1 MFTNPGFTLGDQL
14 FWIVELFCK
23 TITAD
28 PRTRE
33 LGPVS
38 IALWTRVRRFQ
49 RRFCAL
55 YAMWKAGTLPKGRVR
70 AVAEPHSPASAGEG
84 ANGVDGAKT
93 PPAVGGEDALARHL
107 RPASLLPRA
116 FRWLQR
122 MLPSGAE
129 VLASGVEGLL
139 VNYPETKQFVAE
151 CPQVGRV
158 LRPLARMAGLQ
169 VPEWLALPRRRGVSK
184 KDTSPRPSPH
194 SGDGEVVAVHRK
206 RRTAREIAEA
216 LMARSERT
224 GKPVDIRKV
233 SSVVWGYIVHTPRDG
248 NCPPPEIGY
257 GGRRW
262 RPPKDYQPP
271 RDED

>member
-93 PPAVGGEDALARHL
+93 PPALGGEDALARHL

-122 MLPSGAE
+122 MLPSGAG
-129 VLASGVEGLL
+129 VLASGVDGLL

-158 LRPLARMAGLQ
+158 LRPLAIMAGLQ
-169 VPEWLALPRRRGVSK
+169 VPEWLALPKRGVSRS
-184 KDTSPRPSPH
+184 DPPPLPTGSSPVAEPH
-194 SGDGEVVAVHRK
+194 SPSRGEGEILRMAASCPAANSA
-206 RRTAREIAEA
+206 RR
-216 LMARSERT
+216 
-224 GKPVDIRKV
+224 
-233 SSVVWGYIVHTPRDG
+233 
-248 NCPPPEIGY
+248 
-257 GGRRW
+257 
-262 RPPKDYQPP
+262 
-271 RDED
+271 